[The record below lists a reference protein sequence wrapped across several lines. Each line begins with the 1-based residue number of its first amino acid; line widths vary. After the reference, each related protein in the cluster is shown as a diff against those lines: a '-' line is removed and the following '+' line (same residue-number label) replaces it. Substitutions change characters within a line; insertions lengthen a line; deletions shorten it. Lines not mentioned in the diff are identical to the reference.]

1 MKKRTRTLVHYIV
14 VVLAVISL
22 AACAAPQAKYR
33 GNENS
38 PFTKIEPLQVDP
50 NAIQSMT
57 PQEFDE
63 YMRRLRAY
71 NNYVRDTAYA
81 NGYYG
86 YSEKQWVNDEEGG
99 APAPPNVASGGSRS
113 SGSSKKPTIASEA
126 AETLRKETSN
136 VIRDSLRNTSSEL
149 RNEIR
154 RVIQDAFR

>member
-1 MKKRTRTLVHYIV
+1 MKLVHYITICLV
-14 VVLAVISL
+14 VVGL

-38 PFTKIEPLQVDP
+38 PFTRIKPLEVDS
-50 NAIQSMT
+50 NQIQKMS

-99 APAPPNVASGGSRS
+99 APAPPNVIGRSSSRS
-113 SGSSKKPTIASEA
+113 SRVSKKSTIASEA
-126 AETLRKETSN
+126 AKTAQRETSN
-136 VIRDSLRNTSSEL
+136 IVRDTMQTTSREL

-154 RVIQDAFR
+154 RIIRDAFR